1 MEAVMHSLLA
11 EVMGPDLKNPG
22 PVDVKLAYGRELAQ
36 RLVEHMED
44 LGADGLRIQVGQH
57 VVAIARESAAAPR
70 HRQRPRGPAVCA
82 ENVATGN

>member
-11 EVMGPDLKNPG
+11 EVMGPNLNNPG

-44 LGADGLRIQVGQH
+44 MGADGLQIQVGQH
-57 VVAIARESAAAPR
+57 VVAIARESAAAP
-70 HRQRPRGPAVCA
+70 QAA
-82 ENVATGN
+82 